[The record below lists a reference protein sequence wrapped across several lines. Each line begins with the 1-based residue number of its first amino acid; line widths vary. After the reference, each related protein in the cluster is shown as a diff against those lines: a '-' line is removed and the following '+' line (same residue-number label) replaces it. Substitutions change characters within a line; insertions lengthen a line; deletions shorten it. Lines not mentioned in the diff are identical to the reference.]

1 MEDNKQRSF
10 TIPLVELVIVVG
22 IFAVVSVILMRM
34 YLSADNLRGRA
45 VTISRET
52 VLCENDFE
60 LLKDKLSSM
69 SAEDAAKALGYSPD
83 GGAYVKEVSDTGED
97 RSDPY
102 VMKMN
107 ITKDS
112 ADGAPGELYNVT
124 LNIAHGEEE
133 NSFSTS
139 IYAKR

>member
-60 LLKDKLSSM
+60 LLKDRLSKMQAS
-69 SAEDAAKALGYSPD
+69 DAANDLGYKTE
-83 GGAYVKEVSDTGED
+83 GTAFVKEITDTADDG
-97 RSDPY
+97 SDPY
-102 VMKMN
+102 VMTMS
-107 ITKDS
+107 ITE
-112 ADGAPGELYNVT
+112 DGSYSGLYNVS
-124 LNIAHGEEE
+124 LEIVHGEEE
-133 NSFSTS
+133 HAFSTL